1 MKSEMKK
8 MNEIVKKEKINT
20 ESKRNYFPYFIW
32 IQYCVLPILFVAS
45 TIILNLTHGSNSSL
59 QMVDFAI
66 HLTLYGLAFSFF
78 SLVINIVPL
87 LVIIY
92 QERNTKSSMK
102 MNMTEIDKT
111 MIPSAIVFLLSTIG
125 VITGLVIYLI

>member
-1 MKSEMKK
+1 MKREMKK

-78 SLVINIVPL
+78 SLVINITFFY
-87 LVIIY
+87 LVHL
-92 QERNTKSSMK
+92 R
-102 MNMTEIDKT
+102 
-111 MIPSAIVFLLSTIG
+111 
-125 VITGLVIYLI
+125 